1 MTVQTTTDETARYV
15 AQFNALATNGAAAAP
30 PWLKQLRKEA
40 IEKFATLG
48 FPTTRNEKWRF
59 TSIKRLVD
67 LSFTV
72 PKSADT
78 VPGEALDQFLL
89 PGVVGSRLVFVNGT
103 FAKNLSSIQPLPTG
117 ARITSLAA
125 ALSEEA
131 DLVRQ
136 YLGSAA
142 PGSDNPFM
150 ALNTAFASDGA
161 FVFLP
166 VDVVVDEPIQLL
178 FISTAADQHP
188 MYHPRNLLVLERGA
202 GAQFVESYV
211 SSNGDM
217 YLTNAV
223 TEIIIGDGAKAECYR
238 IQRESES
245 AYHIATTNSRQGRDS
260 HYALSAV
267 VIGAALSRHD
277 IRMSMEGEGGE
288 GTLNGLYVMRGSQ
301 HVDHNTVIDHVVPH
315 CDSHEYFNGILDDH
329 SRGVFNGRIIVRP
342 GAQKTDSK
350 QTNNNLLLSE
360 SARADSQPQLEI
372 YADDVRCTHGATLGP
387 LDREAIFYLQ
397 SRGLSAEAARALMTY
412 GFSMEIL
419 TRIGIQELRDQLEA
433 LVTQRLAVDG
443 AAGRVA

>member
-1 MTVQTTTDETARYV
+1 MTVHPTTDETARYV
-15 AQFNALATNGAAAAP
+15 AQFNALATNGASAAP
-30 PWLKQLRKEA
+30 HWLKQLRQEA

-59 TSIKRLVD
+59 TSTKRLVE
-67 LSFTV
+67 LGFTV
-72 PKSADT
+72 PKAAAT
-78 VPGEALDQFLL
+78 VSGDALDQFLL
-89 PGVVGSRLVFVNGT
+89 TGVVGSRLVFVNGT
-103 FAKNLSSIQPLPTG
+103 FTKDLSSIQPLPTG

-131 DLVRQ
+131 DLVRPF
-136 YLGSAA
+136 LGSAA
-142 PGSDNPFM
+142 PGGDNPFV
-150 ALNTAFASDGA
+150 ALNTAFAGDGA

-166 VDVVVDEPIQLL
+166 ADVVVDEPIQLL
-178 FISTAADQHP
+178 FISTAADQPP

-202 GAQFVESYV
+202 GAHFVESYV
-211 SSNGDM
+211 NLDGDT

-245 AYHIATTNSRQGRDS
+245 AYHVATTNSRQGRDS
-260 HYALSAV
+260 HYALSTV

-277 IRMSMEGEGGE
+277 IWMSMEGEGGE
-288 GTLNGLYVMRGSQ
+288 GTLNGLYVMNGSQ
-301 HVDHNTVIDHVVPH
+301 HVDHSTVIDHVVPH
-315 CDSHEYFNGILDDH
+315 CDSHEYFNGILDGH
-329 SRGVFNGRIIVRP
+329 SRGVFNGRIVVRQ

-360 SARADSQPQLEI
+360 NARADSQPQLEI

-397 SRGLSAEAARALMTY
+397 SRGLNAEAARALMTY
-412 GFSMEIL
+412 GFGMDIL
-419 TRIGIQELRDQLEA
+419 TRIGIQELRDELEV
-433 LVTQRLAVDG
+433 LVTERLAVGG
-443 AAGRVA
+443 AGGKAA